1 MLIYLSVT
9 LGVIISIVLPILRA
23 MLPKPRATV
32 LARKESRTS
41 RLWKITKPYI
51 ITGVFS
57 LLVAV
62 VIVALLGD
70 NIDSWQKAFLAG
82 YTADSTLQKLTAT
95 QKVES

>member
-23 MLPKPRATV
+23 MLPKAQVTT
-32 LARKESRTS
+32 LSRKESAAMRF
-41 RLWKITKPYI
+41 WKITKPYI

-70 NIDSWQKAFLAG
+70 NIDTWQKAFLAG
-82 YTADSTLQKLTAT
+82 YTADSTLQKLTT
-95 QKVES
+95 SSKD

>member
-23 MLPKPRATV
+23 MLPKPQATV
-32 LARKESRTS
+32 LARKESASS

-62 VIVALLGD
+62 VIVALLGN
-70 NIDSWQKAFLAG
+70 NIDSWQKGFLAG
-82 YTADSTLQKLTAT
+82 YTADSTLQKLTT
-95 QKVES
+95 SQKS